1 VTPCDF
7 EHEQTLTPYSGS
19 GTASTRQARAHKPKL
34 GGTTN
39 FFHLRSRQI
48 GFGSFFG
55 EGGATVSG
63 GVFRDDAAEEKEKR
77 KERFTLREPGAQTAK
92 GRLQ

>member
-1 VTPCDF
+1 MKR
-7 EHEQTLTPYSGS
+7 
-19 GTASTRQARAHKPKL
+19 ASCSPKIRFARARL
-34 GGTTN
+34 
-39 FFHLRSRQI
+39 SRQI

-92 GRLQ
+92 PRLQ

>member
-1 VTPCDF
+1 VTAARG
-7 EHEQTLTPYSGS
+7 QTETWGNNSLLSFKVS
-19 GTASTRQARAHKPKL
+19 A
-34 GGTTN
+34 N
-39 FFHLRSRQI
+39 

-63 GVFRDDAAEEKEKR
+63 RGFRDDAADEKENGALA
-77 KERFTLREPGAQTAK
+77 LRELGAQTAK

>member
-63 GVFRDDAAEEKEKR
+63 GVSATMLRKRKEEKER
-77 KERFTLREPGAQTAK
+77 STLREPGAQTAK